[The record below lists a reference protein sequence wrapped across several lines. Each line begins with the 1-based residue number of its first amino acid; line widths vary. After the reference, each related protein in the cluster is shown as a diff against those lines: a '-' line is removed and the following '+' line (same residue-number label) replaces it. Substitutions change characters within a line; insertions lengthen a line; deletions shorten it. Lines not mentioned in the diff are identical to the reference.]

1 MAPLIIV
8 GKTKTSLI
16 SYLKKYLKDNP
27 FPGYLIFEIKPLKQE
42 IAISQ
47 IRQLKKELSLTQS
60 GKRLVIFH
68 RFYSSSLET
77 QNALLKTLEEKNET
91 AQFIILVNNLQKV
104 IPTIQSRSKIIS
116 LSRKTELIIDN
127 KYIKILEKI
136 EQAKQPDFLAE
147 PELERITRDQVLEFI
162 NQLLIYYQQKLVKD
176 LVKASRVLKQ
186 AMILKNLIE
195 NNNLNPQLTLD
206 SLLIFIWKTYN
217 MK

>member
-8 GKTKTSLI
+8 GKSKTSLTG
-16 SYLKKYLKDNP
+16 YLKKYLKNNP
-27 FPGYLIFEIKPLKQE
+27 FPDYLIFEIRPVKQE
-42 IAISQ
+42 IVINQ

-60 GKRLVIFH
+60 GKRLVV
-68 RFYSSSLET
+68 FYNLDNSSLET

-91 AQFIILVNNLQKV
+91 VQFIILVNNLQKIV
-104 IPTIQSRSKIIS
+104 STIQSRSKIIS
-116 LSRKTELIIDN
+116 LSQKIELNLDN
-127 KYIKILEKI
+127 KYIKILERV

-147 PELERITRDQVLEFI
+147 PELERVTREQVLEFI
-162 NQLLIYYQQKLVKD
+162 NQLLVYYQQKLVKD

-186 AMILKNLIE
+186 AMVLKNLIE

-217 MK
+217 IK